1 MATSIGE
8 ATSNADYPWDDF
20 DPAEYAAHNYG
31 FLRDEDHELLKRV
44 RDYFV
49 EVTTGQRARH
59 GIDLGAGPNLY
70 PSLAMLP
77 FCNEITLAER
87 GAANRRWLKDQI
99 SRAEGF
105 DPAWDEFWSVLD
117 PIRPYGRIRDPR
129 AALRERAHVRYCD
142 VFRLRQ
148 QRSWDMGT
156 MFFVAESITA
166 QWGEFQ
172 KAARQFVR
180 TLRIGAPFA
189 MASMR
194 NSRGYTVGTHRF
206 PAVAVDEAKIA
217 QTLANV
223 AEIDEITPIQFDE
236 HAPLREGYEGMI
248 LALGRAR
255 KDG

>member
-1 MATSIGE
+1 MARSTSELLG
-8 ATSNADYPWDDF
+8 NADCAWDDF

-31 FLRDEDHELLKRV
+31 FLRDEDHELLKRI
-44 RDYFV
+44 RDFFV
-49 EVTTGQRARH
+49 DAMDGQRPRH

-99 SRAEGF
+99 TRAEGY
-105 DPAWDEFWSVLD
+105 DPSWDLFWDVLG
-117 PIRPYGRIRDPR
+117 PVRQYGRLKDPR
-129 AALRERAHVRYCD
+129 AALRERGQVRYCD
-142 VFRLRQ
+142 VFRFRQ
-148 QRSWDMGT
+148 QRSWDLGT

-172 KAARQFVR
+172 KAARQFARV
-180 TLRIGAPFA
+180 LRIGAPFA
-189 MASMR
+189 MAFMR

-206 PAVAVDEAKIA
+206 PAVAVDETKIA
-217 QTLANV
+217 QTLASV
-223 AEIDEITPIQFDE
+223 AEIDQITRIRFDE

-248 LALGRAR
+248 LALGRVR
-255 KDG
+255 KDS

>member
-1 MATSIGE
+1 MATPAGD
-8 ATSNADYPWDDF
+8 ALSNADCAWDDF

-31 FLRDEDHELLKRV
+31 FLRDEDHELLKRI

-49 EVTTGQRARH
+49 ETANGGRPRH
-59 GIDLGAGPNLY
+59 GIDLGAGPNIY

-77 FCNEITLAER
+77 FCNAVTLAER

-99 SRAEGF
+99 TRAEGF
-105 DPAWDEFWSVLD
+105 DRSWNPFWEVLQ
-117 PIRPYGRIRDPR
+117 PLKPYGRIKDPR
-129 AALRERAHVRYCD
+129 VALRERARVRYCD
-142 VFRLRQ
+142 VFRFRQ
-148 QRSWDMGT
+148 QRSWDIGT

-172 KAARQFVR
+172 KASRQFVK
-180 TLRIGAPFA
+180 TLRIDAPFA
-189 MASMR
+189 MAFMR

-206 PAVAVDEAKIA
+206 PAVAVDEAKIE
-217 QTLANV
+217 QTLAGV
-223 AEIDEITPIQFDE
+223 AKIDEITPIRFDE

-255 KDG
+255 KDS

>member
-1 MATSIGE
+1 MATSTGE
-8 ATSNADYPWDDF
+8 ATSNADYPWDEF
-20 DPAEYAAHNYG
+20 DPAQYAAHNYG
-31 FLRDEDHELLKRV
+31 VLRDEDHELLKRV

-49 EVTTGQRARH
+49 DVVAGQRPRH

-70 PSLAMLP
+70 PALAMLP
-77 FCNEITLAER
+77 FCNRITLAER
-87 GAANRRWLKDQI
+87 GAANRRWLTEQI
-99 SRAEGF
+99 NRAEGF
-105 DPAWDEFWSVLD
+105 APSWDDFWEVLA
-117 PIRPYGRIRDPR
+117 PLRAYGRVKDPR
-129 AALRERAHVRYCD
+129 GALRERAHVRYCD
-142 VFRLRQ
+142 VFRFRQ
-148 QRSWDMGT
+148 QRSWDIGT

-172 KAARQFVR
+172 KASRQFVK

-189 MASMR
+189 MAFMR

-217 QTLANV
+217 HTLAGV

-236 HAPLREGYEGMI
+236 QAPLREGYEGMI